1 MDSILREVRQLSRRL
16 ARSPSFTLVALFT
29 LALGIGVNTAIF
41 AVVNSVLIRPLPYPA
56 QDELVVPHFT
66 APGMGIREVPY
77 SEAAYL
83 INAEESRVFD
93 QIGVYRQTALN
104 LTGGTEP
111 ERVSAIEATHEV
123 LSILGAVPGLGRLTV
138 LEDDLP
144 GSPEV
149 AVLSYG
155 LWQRR
160 FGGDPSAVGRTMEV
174 NGVSREVVG
183 VLPESFR
190 FLTREADLFFPTRF
204 DRADPDEGS
213 FNYTGIARVRSG
225 ISGAAVRADMER
237 LIALWPERYNGL
249 ITKAMLDQTG
259 MAPNVIP
266 LKKQVTGDV
275 SRALWILM
283 AAVGLVLLI
292 ACSNVANLFLVRAEG
307 RQREVAVRT
316 AMGASARDLV
326 RHFLAESF
334 SLGILGGTAGLFLAW
349 AGTHAL
355 VRFGPESLPR
365 LHEIGLDLASL
376 GFTLGASLLAGLIFG
391 LFPVLKYRKPDMNA
405 GLKEGGRGGSLG
417 RERHRARNTLV
428 VFQVAL
434 ALVLLVGS
442 GLLLRS
448 FQALRAVDP
457 GFDPR
462 GVLTFR
468 LTLPPSAYPSSDSRM
483 AFHGQLL
490 ETVGD
495 LPGVVSGG
503 AADNIPMGGGLS
515 NSGTWF
521 EDFPTLPDQV
531 PDVIETSRVTAG
543 YLETLRVGLLEGRT
557 LTTFDARD
565 RADVVVVNR
574 ALAEKYWPGQSP
586 LGKRLTQ
593 DLDLDSGASA
603 DTRWKTVVGV
613 VENVRSLAMEL
624 EPNPALFFPVVEAVD
639 EEESRTPQSM
649 AYVIRTS
656 GEPTTLLP
664 AVRQAVWDMDPN
676 LPIAGIRT
684 MESVVRDSMA
694 RMAFTMVLLGIAALV
709 ALLLGTV
716 GIYGVIS
723 YVVTQRTREMG
734 IRLALGAE
742 GVAVTGMV
750 LRQGAVLAGI
760 GIAIGMGGALGLTR
774 LMAALLFGVSATDP
788 VTFLGV
794 PPVLAGVALL
804 ASWFPA
810 RRAALTDPVE
820 ALRAE

>member
-1 MDSILREVRQLSRRL
+1 METVVRELRQVVRKLS
-16 ARSPSFTLVALFT
+16 RSPSFTLVAVLT
-29 LALGIGVNTAIF
+29 LALGIGANASIF
-41 AVVNSVLIRPLPYPA
+41 TVVNSVLIRPLPYPD
-56 QDELVVPHFT
+56 QDHLVVPHFT
-66 APGMGIREVPY
+66 APGMGIQEVPY
-77 SEAAYL
+77 SESAYL
-83 INAEESRVFD
+83 INADENRVFE

-111 ERVSAIEATHEV
+111 ERVPAVEATYEV
-123 LSILGAVPGLGRLTV
+123 LSILGAVPVLGRLTNK
-138 LEDDLP
+138 EDDLP

-160 FGGDPSAVGRTMEV
+160 FGGDPSVLGRTVEV

-190 FLTREADLFFPTRF
+190 FLTREAELFFPARF
-204 DRADPDEGS
+204 DRGEPDEGS
-213 FNYTGIARVRSG
+213 FNYTGIARIRSG
-225 ISGAAVRADMER
+225 VSEAAVVADMER
-237 LIALWPERYNGL
+237 LISLWPERYSGL
-249 ITKAMLDQTG
+249 ITQAMLDQIG

-266 LKKQVTGDV
+266 LKEQVTGDV

-307 RQREVAVRT
+307 RHREVAIRT
-316 AMGASARDLV
+316 AMGASASDLV
-326 RHFLAESF
+326 RYFLAESLT
-334 SLGILGGTAGLFLAW
+334 LGIVGGVVGLLLAW

-355 VRFGPESLPR
+355 VSFGPQNLPR
-365 LHEIGLDLASL
+365 LHEIGLDPATLL
-376 GFTLGASLLAGLIFG
+376 FTLGTSLLAGLLFG
-391 LFPVLKYRKPDMNA
+391 LFPVLKYRRPDMTT
-405 GLKEGGRGGSLG
+405 GLKEGGRGGSAG
-417 RERHRARNTLV
+417 KERHRARNTLV
-428 VFQVAL
+428 VFQMAL

-442 GLLLRS
+442 GLMLRS

-462 GVLTFR
+462 GVLTLR
-468 LTLPPSAYPSSDSRM
+468 VTLPASTYPTSDSRL
-483 AFHGQLL
+483 AFHDQLL
-490 ETVGD
+490 GSIGN
-495 LPGVVSGG
+495 LPGVVSAG

-531 PDVIETSRVTAG
+531 PDVIETSRVTAN

-557 LTTFDARD
+557 LTPFDARD

-574 ALAEKYWPGQSP
+574 ALAHKYWPGQSA

-613 VENVRSLAMEL
+613 VEDVRSLAMDQ
-624 EPNPALFFPVVEAVD
+624 EPKPALFFPLVEAVD

-649 AYVIRTS
+649 AYVIRSS
-656 GEPTTLLP
+656 GEPTALLP
-664 AVRQAVWDMDPN
+664 AVRQTAWAMDPN
-676 LPIAGIRT
+676 LPIADIRT
-684 MESVVRDSMA
+684 MDAVVRDSMA
-694 RMAFTMVLLGIAALV
+694 RTAFTMALLGIAALV

-760 GIAIGMGGALGLTR
+760 GIAIGLAGAFGLTR
-774 LMAALLFGVSATDP
+774 LMEALLFGVSATDP
-788 VTFLGV
+788 LTFLGV
-794 PPVLAGVALL
+794 PLVLAAVALL
-804 ASWFPA
+804 ASWLPA
-810 RRAALTDPVE
+810 RRAARTDPLE

>member
-1 MDSILREVRQLSRRL
+1 MESIAREFRQVSRRL

-29 LALGIGVNTAIF
+29 LALGIGANTAIF
-41 AVVNSVLIRPLPYPA
+41 AVVNSVLIRPLPYPE
-56 QDELVVPHFT
+56 QERLVVPHFT
-66 APGMGIREVPY
+66 APGMGIQDVPY
-77 SEAAYL
+77 SESAYL
-83 INAEESRVFD
+83 INADESRVFEL
-93 QIGVYRQTALN
+93 IGVYRQAALN

-111 ERVSAIEATHEV
+111 ERVPAVEATHEV
-123 LSILGAVPGLGRLTV
+123 LSILGAAPVLGRLTV

-149 AVLSYG
+149 AMLSYG

-160 FGGDPSAVGRTMEV
+160 FGGDPSVVGRTMEV

-190 FLTREADLFFPTRF
+190 FLTREADLFFPARF

-225 ISGAAVRADMER
+225 VSGAAVTADMER
-237 LIALWPERYNGL
+237 LIALWPERYSGL
-249 ITKAMLDQTG
+249 ITQAMLDQIG

-266 LKKQVTGDV
+266 LKEQLTGDV
-275 SRALWILM
+275 SRALWILLV
-283 AAVGLVLLI
+283 AVGLVLLI

-316 AMGASARDLV
+316 AMGASAGDLV
-326 RHFLAESF
+326 RYFLVESLA
-334 SLGILGGTAGLFLAW
+334 LGILGGTVGLFLAW
-349 AGTHAL
+349 AGTRAL
-355 VRFGPESLPR
+355 KSFGPENLPR
-365 LHEIGLDLASL
+365 LSEIGLDPTTLL
-376 GFTLGASLLAGLIFG
+376 FTLGASLLAGLLFG
-391 LFPVLKYRKPDMNA
+391 LFPVLKYRKPDMSA
-405 GLKEGGRGGSLG
+405 GLKEGGRGGSVG

-428 VFQVAL
+428 VFQMAL

-442 GLLLRS
+442 GLMVRS
-448 FQALRAVDP
+448 FQALRTVDP

-462 GVLTFR
+462 GT
-468 LTLPPSAYPSSDSRM
+468 LTLRVTLPASTYPTSGSRL
-483 AFHGQLL
+483 AFHDQLL
-490 ETVGD
+490 GTIDG
-495 LPGVVSGG
+495 LPGVVSAG

-521 EDFPTLPDQV
+521 EDYPTLPDQV
-531 PDVIETSRVTAG
+531 PDVIETSRVTAN

-557 LTTFDARD
+557 LTPFDARD
-565 RADVVVVNR
+565 RTEVVVVNR
-574 ALAEKYWPGQSP
+574 ALAEKYWPGQSA

-613 VENVRSLAMEL
+613 VEDVRSLAMEID
-624 EPNPALFFPVVEAVD
+624 PNPALFFPLVEAVD

-656 GEPTTLLP
+656 GEPTALLP
-664 AVRQAVWDMDPN
+664 AVRQAVWALDPN
-676 LPIAGIRT
+676 LPIADIRT
-684 MESVVRDSMA
+684 LESVVRDSMA
-694 RMAFTMVLLGIAALV
+694 RTAFTMVLLGIAALV
-709 ALLLGTV
+709 ALFLGTV

-723 YVVTQRTREMG
+723 YAVTQRTREMG

-742 GVAVTGMV
+742 GAAVTGMV
-750 LRQGAVLAGI
+750 LRQGAVLAGV
-760 GIAIGMGGALGLTR
+760 GIAIGLAGALGLTR
-774 LMAALLFGVSATDP
+774 LMEALLFGVSAMDP
-788 VTFLGV
+788 VTFFGV
-794 PPVLAGVALL
+794 PLVLGAVALL
-804 ASWFPA
+804 ASWLPA
-810 RRAALTDPVE
+810 RRAARTDPVE